1 MGGRD
6 CRVSVD
12 LMGTRCRVSSAA
24 AVDRSDLCYHR
35 RSGGDSDY
43 VERQW
48 QNDPLCWCCGIPRMW
63 QNSAGTIVAGASL
76 GFGDNGPAA

>member
-6 CRVSVD
+6 CRVSAD

-76 GFGDNGPAA
+76 GFGDNGSAA